1 MFVLLVNSG
10 EHEIPV
16 TVIILYYNVVC
27 INIMYMGIAMGFVY
41 IMNLVVLCVQ
51 TDFIENLWHL
61 ENMKTRINQYWL
73 KFVFLHILE
82 CYRHQRLNS
91 FAVYSGIDS
100 LRIINVILQISM
112 FVALPGC
119 YCLTVWSYISNNSI
133 SQWTKGIIQHL

>member
-51 TDFIENLWHL
+51 TDFIENL
-61 ENMKTRINQYWL
+61 
-73 KFVFLHILE
+73 
-82 CYRHQRLNS
+82 
-91 FAVYSGIDS
+91 
-100 LRIINVILQISM
+100 
-112 FVALPGC
+112 
-119 YCLTVWSYISNNSI
+119 
-133 SQWTKGIIQHL
+133 